1 MLKDITRTNNDFRKT
16 YLYKASIIDYISI
29 DTDIQRHLVELV
41 ETI

>member
-16 YLYKASIIDYISI
+16 YLYKASIIDDISI

-41 ETI
+41 EAL